1 MLLYHLFKLLNYIK
15 TMSQMCNSLKTV
27 NGTQI
32 LLILSQLM
40 MLILKSKKVHPK
52 NIKRS
57 TIAIIRN
64 RIRKKINL

>member
-1 MLLYHLFKLLNYIK
+1 LLLYHLFKLLNYIK
-15 TMSQMCNSLKTV
+15 TTSQMCNSLRTV
-27 NGTQI
+27 NGT
-32 LLILSQLM
+32 LILPIPSQLM
-40 MLILKSKKVHPK
+40 MLILKSKKVPPK